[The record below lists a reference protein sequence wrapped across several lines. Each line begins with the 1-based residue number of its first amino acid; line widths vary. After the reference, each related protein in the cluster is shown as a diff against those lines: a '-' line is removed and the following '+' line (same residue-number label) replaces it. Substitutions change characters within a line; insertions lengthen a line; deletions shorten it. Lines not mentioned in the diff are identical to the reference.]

1 MNPCVLGEGES
12 FKTLSEVLNHVV
24 PLGLSVN
31 QKIKTNLVL
40 ESDYSLNLLG
50 DESIV
55 LGIGELSLSVLGT
68 GGTNLLGLGERSN
81 GGGS

>member
-1 MNPCVLGEGES
+1 MNPGVLGESES
-12 FKTLSEVLNHVV
+12 FETLSEILNHVV

-40 ESDYSLNLLG
+40 ESDDSLNLLG

-55 LGIGELSLSVLGT
+55 LGISELSLSVLST
-68 GGTNLLGLGERSN
+68 GSTDLLGLRERSN
-81 GGGS
+81 GGGG